1 MPDDAGADGRS
12 FSIKFA
18 DSDGESP
25 MDILM
30 NTGEANIFW
39 NTSSFEDFVPVKEG
53 ESTKEY
59 VYKNPY

>member
-1 MPDDAGADGRS
+1 
-12 FSIKFA
+12 
-18 DSDGESP
+18 
-25 MDILM
+25 M